1 MGDGVPIRYMG
12 TKRHIAYRVRDIV
25 SQLEPQGR
33 VLDLFSGMGAV
44 AESLAGVRSV
54 ITNDALSFTNSFA
67 RARFLGGARSH
78 TIADV
83 VELLRAPYRVRVG
96 ELSAAHRGRLREEQR
111 ALDGDEDT
119 LRTYM
124 GSVECVA
131 NSDRAA
137 RAAAEAKAD
146 TSAGHYQLATLYFS
160 AGYFGLRQA
169 IQLDA
174 LRFAIDSLDEDC
186 EVSRDWLLA
195 SWLGAA
201 STVINAPGHTAQFL
215 QPNDATGFGRI
226 RRYWRR
232 SLWDEFQTRLLEL
245 KPIGSSQWRRRNGVV
260 NSDALALMKYG
271 DLRGVGAVYADPPY
285 TKDQYSRYYHV
296 YETLYRYDFPDSH
309 GAGRVRSD
317 RFSTG
322 FCLKSGVVG
331 AFEELFDAV
340 ASRGIPLIL
349 SYPTEGLLASRG
361 LTVPDLLTDRLNLA
375 AVHSFQAQHSTMGA
389 SSGSTTK
396 DATENLYVCT
406 A

>member
-1 MGDGVPIRYMG
+1 
-12 TKRHIAYRVRDIV
+12 
-25 SQLEPQGR
+25 
-33 VLDLFSGMGAV
+33 
-44 AESLAGVRSV
+44 
-54 ITNDALSFTNSFA
+54 
-67 RARFLGGARSH
+67 
-78 TIADV
+78 
-83 VELLRAPYRVRVG
+83 
-96 ELSAAHRGRLREEQR
+96 
-111 ALDGDEDT
+111 
-119 LRTYM
+119 
-124 GSVECVA
+124 
-131 NSDRAA
+131 
-137 RAAAEAKAD
+137 
-146 TSAGHYQLATLYFS
+146 
-160 AGYFGLRQA
+160 
-169 IQLDA
+169 
-174 LRFAIDSLDEDC
+174 
-186 EVSRDWLLA
+186 
-195 SWLGAA
+195 
-201 STVINAPGHTAQFL
+201 
-215 QPNDATGFGRI
+215 
-226 RRYWRR
+226 
-232 SLWDEFQTRLLEL
+232 
-245 KPIGSSQWRRRNGVV
+245 
-260 NSDALALMKYG
+260 MKYG